1 MRKDSLYEITWRYV
15 TLCVVWHYALCDIIR
30 YETLHVMWHST
41 LYDVMINSV
50 TLCDVIWHFLPW
62 ERVGCRCWRSR
73 QLRHMVWSCW
83 CSWRRQPT
91 CLQILFRQSEVK
103 WRKIKYGDQHGRS
116 SMTSDT
122 ILWSFF
128 CSLINCESDF
138 FYFKVSTS
146 PKTLSIKR
154 LNRQI

>member
-1 MRKDSLYEITWRYV
+1 MMHYEKGFIIWNYLT
-15 TLCVVWHYALCDIIR
+15 LCDITR
-30 YETLHVMWHST
+30 YVTLHVMWHST

-50 TLCDVIWHFLPW
+50 TLCDVIWHILPW

-91 CLQILFRQSEVK
+91 CLQILYRQSEVK

-116 SMTSDT
+116 LMTSDT
-122 ILWSFF
+122 ILWTFF
-128 CSLINCESDF
+128 CSLIDCDSDF
-138 FYFKVSTS
+138 
-146 PKTLSIKR
+146 LLI
-154 LNRQI
+154 